1 MGSSKSPPLFTRE
14 KAESIPFSLKHLPYL
29 LRLFSISPGSPQA
42 RAMEDA
48 LTNCEGQPLKG
59 ETQFCATS
67 LESLLDFVNDIFGQD
82 SRFHVLTTRH
92 LTAGSS
98 SKSDFVQNYT
108 IIEAPEEM
116 SPSKMVG
123 CHTMSYPYT
132 IFFCHSQTGNKVFKV
147 LLCGE
152 NGDKIEAISVC
163 HMDTSNWN
171 RDHVAFKILATH
183 PGSSEVCHFFPEEH
197 LVWLPAES

>member
-1 MGSSKSPPLFTRE
+1 MHSQTVR
-14 KAESIPFSLKHLPYL
+14 
-29 LRLFSISPGSPQA
+29 
-42 RAMEDA
+42 
-48 LTNCEGQPLKG
+48 EGQPLKG

-67 LESLLDFVNDIFGQD
+67 LESLLDFVSDIFGQD

-197 LVWLPAES
+197 LVWLPAESYSQFFYCVLIPDHHKKSAICFYRVCFLFHKIQFMSPV